1 MKMPNYIVA
10 TRQRPIGVTLLSIL
24 AILGGIG
31 FVGLGALTT
40 FFLLSTDEPRVI
52 AERLAT
58 IGIPLPLLI
67 VGLAFLIVLSIGS
80 GAGMWVGE
88 RWGWY
93 LATFGY
99 AYAIVRNLNAI
110 WITHG
115 IFSSLTPAD
124 MAAMPHGLGYYYFK
138 FSARVVIAA
147 LILLYLFKINV
158 REFFQV
164 RDLPAWKVL
173 AFEAVA
179 CSVIVAGVTLAASML
194 QST

>member
-1 MKMPNYIVA
+1 MKMPNYMVA
-10 TRQRPIGVTLLSIL
+10 TRSRPIGVTLLSIL

-31 FVGLGALTT
+31 FVGLAALTT

-115 IFSSLTPAD
+115 IFSSMSAAD
-124 MAAMPHGLGYYYFK
+124 LAVMPHGLGYYYFK
-138 FSARVVIAA
+138 FSARVVISG
-147 LILLYLFKINV
+147 LILLYLFKRNV
-158 REFFQV
+158 REFFEV
-164 RDLPAWKVL
+164 GEIPAWKVL
-173 AFEAVA
+173 GTEAVSCA
-179 CSVIVAGVTLAASML
+179 VIVGCVTLAASVL
-194 QST
+194 Q